1 MRIHTSAIYDQDI
14 YNAASSAGVAIV
26 GVTSHGSR
34 KRARAYEVK
43 LSGSSNRR
51 TADGQ
56 NDAALWDE
64 WGNFISA
71 LYEIDSN
78 AIIGDYPNKHYF
90 DFATNSRYPIAAGD
104 VCRAHKWNYDNV
116 SRDLPYS
123 VFSCGKCGAIR
134 RNAPDVEAATAFLNM

>member
-1 MRIHTSAIYDQDI
+1 MRIHTSAIYDKDI
-14 YNAASSAGVAIV
+14 YNAASSAGVIIV
-26 GVTSHGSR
+26 GMTSHGSR

-43 LSGSSNRR
+43 LTGSSNRR

-56 NDAALWDE
+56 NNAALWDE

-78 AIIGDYPNKHYF
+78 AIIGNYF
-90 DFATNSRYPIAAGD
+90 SARDFHLSTDSRYPIAREN
-104 VCRAHKWNYDNV
+104 VCRTHKWNYDNV

-123 VFSCGKCGAIR
+123 VFSCGKCDAIR
-134 RNAPDVEAATAFLNM
+134 RLT